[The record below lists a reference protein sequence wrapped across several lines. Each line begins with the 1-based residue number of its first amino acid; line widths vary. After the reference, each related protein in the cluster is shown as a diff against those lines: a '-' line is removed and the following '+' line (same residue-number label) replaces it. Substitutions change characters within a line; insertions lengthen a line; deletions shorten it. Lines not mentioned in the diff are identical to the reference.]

1 MRFVGSVIEEGD
13 LEKEKGSTAA
23 SWRELG
29 GRRYKMRLDEVTI
42 DRRDDW
48 ELNELTSLSDGDWMT
63 IRLLDVKEGDRA
75 DEDGVIATRKRSYQ
89 LGYNKAQGRMARNV
103 QIKVLERCYP
113 DVCEWVLLTL
123 RGEKK

>member
-1 MRFVGSVIEEGD
+1 MNLKRSTPAARMR
-13 LEKEKGSTAA
+13 K
-23 SWRELG
+23 LG
-29 GRRYKMRLDEVTI
+29 NRTYKMRVDEVMI

-48 ELNELTSLSDGDWMT
+48 ELNELTSLSDGDWIT

-113 DVCEWVLLTL
+113 EVCEWVLLTL
-123 RGEKK
+123 RGEKR